1 MRTEDAAVAPMVEF
15 RGVSKWFG
23 PIQVLKDISL
33 TVAPSEVVV
42 VIGPSGSGKTTLLR
56 CVSLLEEYE
65 AGEIAVAGETVGYRI
80 AANGKRERR
89 SEQEIAAARAQIGFV
104 FQSFNLFPHMTVVR
118 NVAVGPIR
126 VKKMPRDTAETVA
139 RDLLARVGLAE
150 KADAYPINLSG
161 GQQQRVAIARAL
173 AMQPK
178 LMLFDEVTSALDPE
192 LVDEVLSVM
201 QQLARDGMT
210 MIVVTH
216 EMQFA
221 HDVADRVVF
230 MDHGAIVE
238 EGEPGTLL
246 ENPRSER
253 LRAFM
258 RRHIQ
263 GWARNLG

>member
-1 MRTEDAAVAPMVEF
+1 MVEF

-23 PIQVLKDISL
+23 STQVLKDVSL
-33 TVAPSEVVV
+33 SVAPKEVVV

-56 CVSLLEEYE
+56 CINLLEEYQ
-65 AGEIAVAGETVGYRI
+65 AGEIAVGGELIGYRTE
-80 AANGKRERR
+80 ANGERVRR
-89 SEQEIAAARAQIGFV
+89 SEKEIAAARARIGFV
-104 FQSFNLFPHMTVVR
+104 FQSFNLFPHMTVLR

-126 VKKMPRDTAETVA
+126 VNKMPREKAEALA
-139 RDLLARVGLAE
+139 RDLLARVGLAD
-150 KADAYPINLSG
+150 KADAHPISLSG

-192 LVDEVLSVM
+192 LVDEVLAVM

-221 HDVADRVVF
+221 RDVADRVIF
-230 MDHGAIVE
+230 MDHGSIVE
-238 EGEPGTLL
+238 EGDPATLMA
-246 ENPRSER
+246 NPRSER
-253 LRAFM
+253 LQAFM

-263 GWARNLG
+263 GWARNLPQHPITNEKNP

>member
-1 MRTEDAAVAPMVEF
+1 MLGT
-15 RGVSKWFG
+15 
-23 PIQVLKDISL
+23 
-33 TVAPSEVVV
+33 
-42 VIGPSGSGKTTLLR
+42 
-56 CVSLLEEYE
+56 
-65 AGEIAVAGETVGYRI
+65 
-80 AANGKRERR
+80 
-89 SEQEIAAARAQIGFV
+89 
-104 FQSFNLFPHMTVVR
+104 
-118 NVAVGPIR
+118 
-126 VKKMPRDTAETVA
+126 
-139 RDLLARVGLAE
+139 
-150 KADAYPINLSG
+150 YPVQLSG

-173 AMQPK
+173 AMEPK
-178 LMLFDEVTSALDPE
+178 LMLFDEPTSALDPE
-192 LVDEVLSVM
+192 LVDEVLQAM
-201 QQLARDGMT
+201 QRLARDGMT

-221 HDVADRVVF
+221 HDVADRVAF